1 MRVCEGA
8 PEMQRLYV
16 APHADDVALS
26 CGGAVAIDARTTA
39 PTIVTVFAGHPT
51 GPLGEFAEMQHERWG
66 TTRDGVADLRRDE
79 DRCATR
85 ALGAQVKPIWLDE
98 LDAIYRDGRYDSDDA
113 LFGKI
118 LDPDLATISR
128 VVHLLAELHADELVV
143 PLAVGQHVDHQ
154 IVLRAA
160 RRVAASGV
168 PVWAYADI
176 PYALDRRA
184 LSTRIGS
191 GVTREV
197 RLIPLDDEAFERK
210 CQAIDCYAS
219 QLPVIFRGRADF
231 RDELDRF
238 DRWIGGGQR
247 AEVQWRVVPSRLT
260 Q

>member
-1 MRVCEGA
+1 
-8 PEMQRLYV
+8 MQRLYV

-26 CGGAVAIDARTTA
+26 CGGAIAADARTTA

-51 GPLGEFAEMQHERWG
+51 SSLGEFAEMQHERWG
-66 TTRDGVADLRRDE
+66 TTADDVVDLRREE
-79 DRCATR
+79 DCCAAR
-85 ALGAQVKPIWLDE
+85 ALGAQVTPVWLDE
-98 LDAIYRDGRYDSDDA
+98 LDAIYRDERYDSDDA

-118 LDPDLATISR
+118 LDADMATISR
-128 VVHLLAELHADELVV
+128 VADLLAGFDADELVV

-160 RRVAASGV
+160 RRVAARGI

-184 LSTRIGS
+184 LSSRIGS

-197 RLIPLDDEAFERK
+197 RLRPLDDDAFERK
-210 CQAIDCYAS
+210 CQAIACYAS
-219 QLPVIFRGRADF
+219 QLPVIFRD
-231 RDELDRF
+231 RDDYRQELDRF

-247 AEVQWRVVPSRLT
+247 AEVQWRIVPSRLT
-260 Q
+260 H